1 MRRRGR
7 NLSTAE
13 LIGISEMLDE
23 GYVKDSGERC
33 AVFLVRPSNL
43 SVLSEEGITAREEGF
58 AAALK
63 GLPDLSVTCLDSS
76 EGYAENKRFLRKRMG
91 EERNPAVR
99 RLLEEDLRHLD
110 ELQLRMATAR
120 EFLITV
126 RPRDK
131 GEGEILASL
140 GRIEKM
146 LEERGM
152 AVRLATREDLKRI
165 LAVYFEQNV
174 TAEKLDDVDGER
186 WVVPCEG

>member
-1 MRRRGR
+1 MKRKGR

-13 LIGISEMLDE
+13 LIGLSEILDA
-23 GYVKDSGERC
+23 GYVKDSGERN
-33 AVFLVRPSNL
+33 AVFLLKPSNL
-43 SVLSEEGITAREEGF
+43 SVLSEEGVKAKEEGL

-76 EGYAENKRFLRKRMG
+76 EGYGENKRFLSRRLN

-110 ELQLRMATAR
+110 ELQVRMATAR

-126 RPRDK
+126 RTREK
-131 GEGEILASL
+131 GEGEVLASL
-140 GRIEKM
+140 ARIERI

-152 AVRLATREDLKRI
+152 KVRLASREDLKRI

-174 TAEKLDDVDGER
+174 TAERMDDADGER
-186 WVVPCEG
+186 WVVSCEG

>member
-23 GYVKDSGERC
+23 GYEKDSGERC

-91 EERNPAVR
+91 EEKNPAVR

-131 GEGEILASL
+131 GEGEVLASL

-152 AVRLATREDLKRI
+152 AVRLANREDLKRI

-174 TAEKLDDVDGER
+174 TAERLDDVDGER
-186 WVVPCEG
+186 WVVPNEG

>member
-1 MRRRGR
+1 M
-7 NLSTAE
+7 
-13 LIGISEMLDE
+13 
-23 GYVKDSGERC
+23 
-33 AVFLVRPSNL
+33 
-43 SVLSEEGITAREEGF
+43 
-58 AAALK
+58 
-63 GLPDLSVTCLDSS
+63 
-76 EGYAENKRFLRKRMG
+76 
-91 EERNPAVR
+91 
-99 RLLEEDLRHLD
+99 EEDLRHLD

-174 TAEKLDDVDGER
+174 TAERLDDVDGER

>member
-1 MRRRGR
+1 MKRKGR

-13 LIGISEMLDE
+13 LIGILKILDA
-23 GYVKDSGERC
+23 GYVKDSGERN
-33 AVFLVRPSNL
+33 AVFLVKPSNL
-43 SVLSEEGITAREEGF
+43 SVLSEEGVKAKEEGF

-76 EGYAENKRFLRKRMG
+76 EGYGENKRFLRKRLS

-110 ELQLRMATAR
+110 ELQVRMATAR

-126 RPRDK
+126 SPREK
-131 GEGEILASL
+131 GEGEVLASL
-140 GRIEKM
+140 GRIERV

-152 AVRLATREDLKRI
+152 TVRLANREDLKRI
-165 LAVYFEQNV
+165 LTVYFEQNV
-174 TAEKLDDVDGER
+174 TAERLDDVDGER
-186 WVVPCEG
+186 WVMPNEE